1 MRLLIRCILLV
12 LVLALPIHGR
22 DAAAQNY
29 GASQTLAPV
38 ASGEGMHAFSSVRA
52 ETPLTKTQEFARI
65 DFVAAGAGGIGA
77 PGALSGG
84 TGALNLSGVSGDV
97 VLALLYWNGIDWES
111 AAEGFVGG
119 NGDYDEAEIVFDGNT
134 ITGTRIAS
142 MGNNDC
148 WGTFPNDH
156 SAGTFRADVT
166 ALVQARGN
174 GEYGFSGL
182 ADGAGHSAN
191 GMSLIVYFNDGN
203 AANDLHVDQYEG
215 SLSNQGN
222 QWGMAFPVDY
232 LGGPVEAVLHVSDG
246 QVALSDGPLR
256 FTTIPGTP
264 DATPTSINY
273 RNNLPD
279 GLPKW
284 AGLSVP
290 LMGHPRRASASG
302 LWDIRRVPL
311 TSMYGPR
318 RFYTTSMNN
327 QPGADCVSLHIVQI
341 VRSSDQQAPSLVP
354 NPFDFGDV
362 LELTPSPPQVFTLT
376 NHLGVPITIS
386 APTVAPTS
394 WFTIV
399 ANSCSGQTL
408 AASATCQ
415 VSVACT
421 PQAFGSVLAGSGS
434 LRIPWNGVPLDGTH
448 YALLDCASVPAGAFA
463 RLKFEPQR
471 CNFGDVAIST
481 TTSPRSFIARSS
493 GNLPLTLTTIYAPDN
508 GFSITDSSCTPGL
521 NMPPGTSC
529 QLDVIFQA
537 PPIGGYHSSEVVI
550 DYAASNDASEIRDL
564 ALSAHSATSLPTMYP
579 GDFKNGFEHSPPRC
593 TD

>member
-38 ASGEGMHAFSSVRA
+38 ASGEVMHAFSSVRA
-52 ETPLTKTQEFARI
+52 ETPLSKTQEFARI
-65 DFVAAGAGGIGA
+65 DFVVAGAGGMGA
-77 PGALSGG
+77 SGALNGG
-84 TGALNLSGVSGDV
+84 TGALSLSGVSGDV

-111 AAEGFVGG
+111 AADGFVGG
-119 NGDYDEAEIVFDGNT
+119 NGDYDQAEIVFDGNT

-148 WGTFPNDH
+148 WGTPPNDH

-215 SLSNQGN
+215 SLSSEES
-222 QWGMAFPVDY
+222 QWDLTFPLDY

-246 QVALSDGPLR
+246 QVVFSDGRLR
-256 FTTIPGTP
+256 FTTIPGIPNST
-264 DATPTSINY
+264 ATSISY
-273 RNNLPD
+273 LNNLPD
-279 GLPKW
+279 GLAMW

-290 LMGHPRRASASG
+290 LMGHPRNSSATG
-302 LWDIRRVPL
+302 LWDIRRAPL

-318 RFYTTSMNN
+318 RLYTTSMSITSG
-327 QPGADCVSLHIVQI
+327 PDCVSLHIVQI
-341 VRSSDQQAPSLVP
+341 VRSSDQQALSLVP

-386 APTVAPTS
+386 VPTVSPTA
-394 WFTIV
+394 WFAIV
-399 ANSCSGQTL
+399 ADSCSGQTL

-415 VSVACT
+415 ISVTCT
-421 PQAFGSVLAGSGS
+421 PRAFGSVLASGS
-434 LRIPWNGVPLDGTH
+434 LRIPWNGHPLDGTH
-448 YALLDCASVPAGAFA
+448 YAQLDCASVPAGAFA
-463 RLKFEPQR
+463 RLEFEPVR

-493 GNLPLTLTTIYAPDN
+493 GNLPLTLTTIYAPAN

-537 PPIGGYHSSEVVI
+537 PAIAATRSSEVSI

-564 ALSAHSATSLPTMYP
+564 ALSARSVTSLPTMDP
-579 GDFKNGFEHSPPRC
+579 GDFKNGFEHVPPRC